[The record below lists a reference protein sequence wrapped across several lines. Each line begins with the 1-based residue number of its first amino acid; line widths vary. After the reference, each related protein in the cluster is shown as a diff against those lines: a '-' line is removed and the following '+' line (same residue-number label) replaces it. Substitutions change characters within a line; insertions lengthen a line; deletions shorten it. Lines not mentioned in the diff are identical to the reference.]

1 MFPIESQHVL
11 VLTNEVIV
19 ELDFHFFRE
28 QMLIHIVFL
37 IHFIYAALSNHHSI
51 RLLWLLILTLVL
63 DVHAILVVVY
73 GSQSA
78 VTTSFNGFAMVV
90 VLLSQ
95 FFVVSI
101 HQLSDKLFQPVSFIF
116 HLAVA

>member
-1 MFPIESQHVL
+1 MLPIESQHVL
-11 VLTNEVIV
+11 VLANEVIV
-19 ELDFHFFRE
+19 ELDLHFFRE

-63 DVHAILVVVY
+63 DVHTILVVVY

-78 VTTSFNGFAMVV
+78 ITTSFNGFYHKIMVMV
-90 VLLSQ
+90 
-95 FFVVSI
+95 I
-101 HQLSDKLFQPVSFIF
+101 EQLFCTYCNGCRVII
-116 HLAVA
+116 AVFCCFYPST